1 MKDIAE
7 DYFKSGNLSDLEDDE
22 DVRRVGDN
30 SGEDPEDGLDDLD
43 VMDLLREG
51 RKFLILDL
59 IRNVRAGMATP
70 AEKAVLAKMLK
81 DNGVILGDPEEGA
94 KGSNPRSTKEPLP
107 LPSFEKPE
115 YDR

>member
-1 MKDIAE
+1 MEDIAE
-7 DYFKSGNLSDLEDDE
+7 DYFKSGNLSDLEKE

-51 RKFLILDL
+51 RKFLIMDL
-59 IRNVRAGMATP
+59 IRNIRDGMATP

-94 KGSNPRSTKEPLP
+94 KGSNPKSAKEPIP
-107 LPSFEKPE
+107 LPTYDRPE

>member
-1 MKDIAE
+1 MEDIAE
-7 DYFKSGNLSDLEDDE
+7 DYFKSGNLSDLEKY
-22 DVRRVGDN
+22 DVRSFGDN
-30 SGEDPEDGLDDLD
+30 SGEDPEDGLEDLD

-94 KGSNPRSTKEPLP
+94 KPSNPKSCLLYT
-107 LPSFEKPE
+107 S
-115 YDR
+115 DAADD